1 MDAAVVFYVVWLC
14 WSNGTATFRRPCFC
28 LETICHLANLGSGSS
43 LQITSGYTGNKWK
56 WSMSQLKTWIELSN
70 WKPNRSTKNSKQR
83 GVRTVSWILQVFY
96 IGQKLELQ
104 ELDHKTWQFHTI
116 SSTYPLV
123 PMNARGKKW
132 MSSTCRCRWGNFH
145 GEDGAWLCK
154 RDCKTSKT
162 PAYYFFTVY
171 VEALGRKV
179 YEQRLVINQYMLII
193 LWVWFASW
201 VEACLYSQLCSYTY
215 SGLCLCDET
224 CPGSPS
230 TCYAIQR
237 SSAMDTSWHLLSAAL
252 EGRKWSAGCGIALI
266 HI

>member
-1 MDAAVVFYVVWLC
+1 MQAPTKNDNDEKSLIRKNQQKINTIETPQKNPLKFRVSWGEPFTQDESSEVWMDAAVVFYVVWLC

-162 PAYYFFTVY
+162 PAYYF
-171 VEALGRKV
+171 L
-179 YEQRLVINQYMLII
+179 
-193 LWVWFASW
+193 
-201 VEACLYSQLCSYTY
+201 LYT
-215 SGLCLCDET
+215 
-224 CPGSPS
+224 
-230 TCYAIQR
+230 
-237 SSAMDTSWHLLSAAL
+237 
-252 EGRKWSAGCGIALI
+252 
-266 HI
+266 